1 MKAPKMEVLIAL
13 WAGCSA
19 GLWAQLIDQETKGV
33 RLEGILAKIGST
45 EAFQQQ
51 PLLLQANVA
60 MVVLLSALVA
70 IKVYPVDSYAVIFRV
85 NLEHAGAALS

>member
-1 MKAPKMEVLIAL
+1 MDVLITI
-13 WAGCSA
+13 WAGCSV

-33 RLEGILAKIGST
+33 SLEGILAKIGST

-60 MVVLLSALVA
+60 MVSLLSALVA
-70 IKVYPVDSYAVIFRV
+70 IKVYPVDLNAFVFLYESEIC
-85 NLEHAGAALS
+85 